1 MAKLKS
7 TEVKVFPSAFRGLAT
22 GTKYNPEA
30 RLNTEFNVTNLT
42 NRLASKDSF
51 VISWNGT
58 TSVVKFNIHGYYFE
72 LNLADF
78 LSTGAGSNWT
88 NVYARIRLL
97 PFITDEGEPAA
108 PNTKY
113 KAFTLASVDDL
124 TLPPSGKIL
133 DVTTS
138 SIDTFFGVELSDSA
152 TPSLADT
159 DYELPLLT
167 RTAIPDT
174 SPQEY
179 TPWAVPL
186 TSYLKF
192 VATDVE
198 GLPTI
203 NNSTTLK
210 TNNTIF
216 APTTAGTAGQLSVS
230 QGGTSALIPTWI
242 STADVVVGEAS
253 QAVQLKSSR
262 NIWGRPFNGTAAISG
277 AISNTGNITPT
288 ETNTSN
294 IGASDNVYAN
304 VYATTFTGNVTG
316 DVSGNA
322 GTVTNGIYTT
332 SSSGQSITVS
342 NGNGLEVR
350 GGSSGNAYGLYGRAG
365 AASRSIAVL
374 ANGQGSN
381 TDSWGLAIT
390 RGAPN
395 NTDDGLNSDHIRFRG
410 TRNNIKFLSDGV
422 TPNPSA
428 ASYIAIE
435 PASLAASRKYTL
447 PDAGTDADF
456 VMTQGNQTIA
466 GTKTFS
472 NTISGNITG
481 NAATVTA
488 NNYSFVFGNVYS
500 PLFIENGPGNRTPM
514 IDSRFKYDLFDGT
527 LYAPKFSGSLSGNAT
542 TATAASTVTV
552 NTTETAGNFKI
563 PFANTAV
570 STTGN
575 YQLLQD
581 NTATFTYN
589 PSTNVLVA
597 GTFSGVG
604 AYVKEA
610 TVDIWVQRI
619 FTSSVLNPGGTWVTR
634 YNAGTGNGLQVIAN
648 NVGADYVSGFY
659 SPSDNDRFIFDVR
672 VGTSNSVIKAVVYS
686 QYGSSTSNENNS
698 AIISFSTM
706 STSGHI
712 VQYSFRWKVI
722 IDNGVRFINLG
733 GGTKITFK

>member
-1 MAKLKS
+1 MAIAKLKS

-113 KAFTLASVDDL
+113 KAFTLASVDDS

-152 TPSLADT
+152 TPFLADT

-174 SPQEY
+174 SPQQY
-179 TPWAVPL
+179 TPWVVPL

-203 NNSTTLK
+203 NNDLTLD
-210 TNNTIF
+210 TSDTIF
-216 APTTAGTAGQLSVS
+216 APITVGTSGQVLVS
-230 QGGTSALIPTWI
+230 SGGTSAPVWPVWANQ
-242 STADVVVGEAS
+242 STVVAG
-253 QAVQLKSSR
+253 QAAQLTTAR
-262 NIWGRPFNGTAAISG
+262 TLWGQSFDGTANIDG
-277 AISNTGNITPT
+277 TIENTNSITPKL
-288 ETNTSN
+288 NNVSSV
-294 IGASDNVYAN
+294 GSSSKVYAN
-304 VYATTFTGNVTG
+304 VYATTFTGNLTGNVSGNLTGNVSGNVTGNLTGNVSGNVTGNLTGNVTG

-350 GGSSGNAYGLYGRAG
+350 GSSAGNAYGLYGRAG
-365 AASRSIAVL
+365 AFARSIAVL

-390 RGAPN
+390 RGASN

-435 PASLAASRKYTL
+435 PASLAASRTYTL
-447 PDAGTDADF
+447 PDAGTNADF

-472 NTISGNITG
+472 DTI
-481 NAATVTA
+481 
-488 NNYSFVFGNVYS
+488 
-500 PLFIENGPGNRTPM
+500 
-514 IDSRFKYDLFDGT
+514 
-527 LYAPKFSGSLSGNAT
+527 SGSLSGNAT

-672 VGTSNSVIKAVVYS
+672 VGTINSVIKAVVYS

>member
-1 MAKLKS
+1 MEKYLKS
-7 TEVKVFPSAFRGLAT
+7 TAVKVFPSAFRGPSS
-22 GTKYNPEA
+22 GSTKYNPEA

-42 NRLASKDSF
+42 NRLASKDNF
-51 VISWNGT
+51 VIDWSSET
-58 TSVVKFNIHGYYFE
+58 KIIKFNIHGYYFE
-72 LNLADF
+72 ANLTEF
-78 LSTGAGSNWT
+78 LGVGGEGASWT
-88 NVYARIRLL
+88 NLYASIKII
-97 PFITDEGEPAA
+97 PFITDEGEAPAL
-108 PNTKY
+108 NTKY
-113 KAFTLASVDDL
+113 KAL
-124 TLPPSGKIL
+124 TLVGATDSGDSIANPSGRIL
-133 DVTTS
+133 DVA
-138 SIDTFFGVELSDSA
+138 DGGTFIFEGLELSQ
-152 TPSLADT
+152 TPRTPGSNI
-159 DYELPLLT
+159 YELYLLSGGPS
-167 RTAIPDT
+167 A
-174 SPQEY
+174 
-179 TPWAVPL
+179 WAVPL
-186 TSYLKF
+186 TSRLKF

-198 GLPTI
+198 GLPKI
-203 NNSTTLK
+203 NNDLTLDTSDTVFAPITVGTANQVLISSGVTNGVTNAPVWSGATIGSTTQPIYLNGGVI
-210 TNNTIF
+210 TAITGAIANNTTGS
-216 APTTAGTAGQLSVS
+216 AATLTTPRLFTVTDNDATN
-230 QGGTSALIPTWI
+230 
-242 STADVVVGEAS
+242 S
-253 QAVQLKSSR
+253 QAAATS
-262 NIWGRPFNGTAAISG
+262 FNGSAAYTVRLPATIK
-277 AISNTGNITPT
+277 ANLTGNV
-288 ETNTSN
+288 S
-294 IGASDNVYAN
+294 GNVTGN
-304 VYATTFTGNVTG
+304 LTGNVTG

-322 GTVTNGIYTT
+322 GTVTNGVYTT

-350 GGSSGNAYGLYGRAG
+350 GSSSGNAYGIYGRAG
-365 AASRSIAVL
+365 AFARSIAVL

-390 RGAPN
+390 RGASN
-395 NTDDGLNSDHIRFRG
+395 NTDDGLNSDHLRFRG

-435 PASLAASRKYTL
+435 PASLAASRTYTL
-447 PDAGTDADF
+447 PDAGTNADF

-472 NTISGNITG
+472 DTI
-481 NAATVTA
+481 
-488 NNYSFVFGNVYS
+488 
-500 PLFIENGPGNRTPM
+500 
-514 IDSRFKYDLFDGT
+514 
-527 LYAPKFSGSLSGNAT
+527 SGSLSGNAT

-604 AYVKEA
+604 AYVKES
-610 TVDIWVQRI
+610 TVDIYVQRI
-619 FTSSVLNPGGTWVTR
+619 FTASVLNPGGAWTTR

-686 QYGSSTSNENNS
+686 QFGSSTSNENNS

-706 STSGHI
+706 NTSGHI